1 MELDGLESAFDLQ
14 ELLATKNEETSS
26 ISRGVFAFK
35 GAAKKRSY
43 EEANV
48 SKSKCKRGKAS
59 KIVKSPR
66 KKVKEND
73 DFERNQEEVDDFKQ
87 FCVASGHTKSDM
99 KIRQRY
105 TNYKKELTEA
115 IGVMHHLQSEN
126 YSQIVDQVVKF
137 VQNVEIS
144 SQKPYYNSEKQGNGN
159 DDPLIRE
166 SLSLF
171 RQSIKSSEIPTAAL
185 LTGVN
190 VPDHSYFFNILSTQ
204 LRKKLASAHVASIQA
219 KECGTNVRHLMRAV
233 ISQLTGAYKS
243 SKGNCG
249 SLDDGSDS
257 DNDEENEENAPRSD
271 IKSRFSKHCSS
282 LASLKT
288 WYDNQYPNIVK
299 YDPDCNSNKNESKAI
314 EENVGQRPPLVIIF
328 EDFESFTP
336 KVLQD
341 FIRNLSLLSHNAFG
355 YNTEKGHL
363 QFVLVFGIA
372 TTVNAIHQTLPH
384 TVTSQL
390 AIEKFASQPS
400 IRLLANVIEKM
411 IVKNSAIA
419 FKIGGYALKSL
430 NTTFV
435 FHDFSVKRFLMA
447 YKYCLLE
454 HFSQNDASS
463 LCCETL
469 EEIEVAVAN
478 LTDDDLE
485 EFRHLTSYKD
495 ALANGKV
502 MSALRNLEKIKI
514 ENDENQ
520 KESKENI
527 DEKTLQI
534 RLETDKSFFKKFVLQ
549 NVLKVRE
556 ATETFNVFVDVLY
569 KMSLDLP
576 GQFLGKYYHSVY
588 IQAMTK
594 ELLTSDSYRRAF
606 CYFHLY
612 EKSGLIKQLDTFLA
626 CLNPFL
632 ENNEVKAVYMIVQKY
647 KIELENLDGL
657 VSPLKDEK
665 IPDAIKPIVTPPVT
679 NNTPKSKL
687 DRSKWKEALL
697 VQAKDK
703 EKKRQNINPFEALRK
718 RIVDFYSATFT
729 RIFSADC
736 ATGSISY
743 HPLSHIFYEVFYFKE
758 NIAKDSGKS
767 SAAFIHER
775 LHGLPRDEV
784 QKALNSPS
792 KFLSYIEEGD
802 NNGKICNSE
811 SLPDICVAYKLYLE
825 NGRYIN
831 LFDWLRCWIAIVTN
845 GSEEHAPDASGKM
858 VVNPRLQA
866 RFSRC
871 VSELQFLGFIR
882 PSKRKTDHVE
892 KLTWN

>member
-14 ELLATKNEETSS
+14 ELLAAKNEETSS

-35 GAAKKRSY
+35 GATKKRSY
-43 EEANV
+43 EEAND

-99 KIRQRY
+99 KVRQRY
-105 TNYKKELTEA
+105 MNYKKELAEA

-137 VQNVEIS
+137 VQKVDIS
-144 SQKPYYNSEKQGNGN
+144 SQKHYYNSEKPGNGN
-159 DDPLIRE
+159 DDPLFEE

-204 LRKKLASAHVASIQA
+204 LRKKLSSPHVASIQA
-219 KECGTNVRHLMRAV
+219 KECGTNLRHLMRAV
-233 ISQLTGAYKS
+233 ISQLIGMQKS

-249 SLDDGSDS
+249 SLDDGSDT
-257 DNDEENEENAPRSD
+257 DNDEENEEKAP
-271 IKSRFSKHCSS
+271 KSRFNKHCSS

-299 YDPDCNSNKNESKAI
+299 YDSECNGNKNKSEAI
-314 EENVGQRPPLVIIF
+314 KEKVGQRPPLIIIF

-400 IRLLANVIEKM
+400 IRLLANVIEKI

-419 FKIGGYALKSL
+419 FKIGGHALNSL

-435 FHDFSVKRFLMA
+435 LHDFSVKRFLMA

-454 HFSQNDASS
+454 HFSQNGASS

-469 EEIEVAVAN
+469 DEVEVAVAN
-478 LTDDDLE
+478 LTHDDLE
-485 EFRHLTSYKD
+485 EFRHLTSYKE

-502 MSALRNLEKIKI
+502 MSALRNLEKIKM
-514 ENDENQ
+514 ENDENK
-520 KESKENI
+520 KESNEKI
-527 DEKTLQI
+527 DEKTLKKQ
-534 RLETDKSFFKKFVLQ
+534 LETDNSFFKTFVLQ

-556 ATETFNVFVDVLY
+556 ATETFNAFVDVLY

-588 IQAMTK
+588 IQAMTNQ
-594 ELLTSDSYRRAF
+594 LLNSDTYRRAF

-612 EKSGLIKQLDTFLA
+612 EKSGMIKQLDTFLA

-632 ENNEVKAVYMIVQKY
+632 ENIEAKAVYMTAQKY

-665 IPDAIKPIVTPPVT
+665 IPDAIKPIVTPPVM
-679 NNTPKSKL
+679 NITPKSKL

-703 EKKRQNINPFEALRK
+703 EKKRHNLNPYEALRK

-736 ATGSISY
+736 AAGSISY
-743 HPLSHIFYEVFYFKE
+743 HPLSQIFYEVFYFKE
-758 NIAKDSGKS
+758 NTAKGNGKS
-767 SAAFIHER
+767 TAAFIHKR

-792 KFLSYIEEGD
+792 EFLSYIEEGD

-845 GSEEHAPDASGKM
+845 GAEEHAPDASGKM